1 MGIWGLGD
9 LGTWGLGDWG
19 TGRFGD
25 WETGIWGLGD
35 WDLGTWRLGDWD
47 LGTWRLGD
55 WEIWGLGDWDLGTW
69 RLGENF
75 ETANLLDD
83 VGNAS
88 VSVLTKLGYDCKTAS
103 AGAILCTKCKADG
116 FKKKCEAF
124 TCDVATKKCR
134 RKTADLPNI
143 PGLGNDDDAEDNDGV
158 KLPSL

>member
-1 MGIWGLGD
+1 MKIRSLLIASIGFVSLNALSIPSAS
-9 LGTWGLGDWG
+9 
-19 TGRFGD
+19 
-25 WETGIWGLGD
+25 
-35 WDLGTWRLGDWD
+35 
-47 LGTWRLGD
+47 
-55 WEIWGLGDWDLGTW
+55 
-69 RLGENF
+69 
-75 ETANLLDD
+75 ANLLDD

-103 AGAILCTKCKADG
+103 AGAILCTKCNADG

-143 PGLGNDDDAEDNDGV
+143 PGLNNDDDADSDDGV